1 MKIGSTAPN
10 TREEITKPRN
20 PCPQPDD
27 PDANTAHH
35 APECKG
41 TPGPQNKQ
49 TKKLQHANRTC
60 GRAPPRKHSQPPVRP
75 SPHTRSTPTT
85 PSNRN
90 TGTNPTTRHTEQT
103 RKLDGEML
111 PPAPHSPIQPKQSAQ
126 PQTHL
131 GSSIPRL
138 ISEKK
143 DEILEPHCVTHSSM
157 KPGTREMR

>member
-1 MKIGSTAPN
+1 MTQTQTPHTTHQNARAPRDPKI
-10 TREEITKPRN
+10 
-20 PCPQPDD
+20 
-27 PDANTAHH
+27 
-35 APECKG
+35 
-41 TPGPQNKQ
+41 NKQ
-49 TKKLQHANRTC
+49 KNYNMPTGPAA
-60 GRAPPRKHSQPPVRP
+60 GPPPRKHSQPPARP